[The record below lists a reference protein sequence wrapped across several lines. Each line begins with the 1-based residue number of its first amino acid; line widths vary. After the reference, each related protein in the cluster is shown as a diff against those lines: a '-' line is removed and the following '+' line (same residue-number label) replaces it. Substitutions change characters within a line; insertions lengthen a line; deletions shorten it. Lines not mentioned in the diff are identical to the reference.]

1 LQNNILIKLQL
12 LRCFHWL
19 IFNQPPFAAIVRGFF
34 IFMNKSYYFSHDYTA
49 SEDVKILY
57 LRQELGMEGYGIYWF
72 IVERLAVAGGRLPL
86 KIIPVLAMQ
95 MQSTETKVKAVIQS
109 FELFTLE
116 ETNFFSQRL
125 LQTIELRETLQQN
138 GKLGAAKRWAKN
150 NDNSKNMV
158 L

>member
-1 LQNNILIKLQL
+1 
-12 LRCFHWL
+12 
-19 IFNQPPFAAIVRGFF
+19 
-34 IFMNKSYYFSHDYTA
+34 MNKSYYFSHDYTA

-72 IVERLAVAGGRLPL
+72 IVERLAVAGGRLPT

-109 FELFTLE
+109 FDLFTIE
-116 ETNFFSQRL
+116 DVNFFSQRL
-125 LQTIELRETLQQN
+125 LHTIELRETLQQN
-138 GKLGAAKRWAKN
+138 GKLGARKRWEKN

>member
-1 LQNNILIKLQL
+1 
-12 LRCFHWL
+12 
-19 IFNQPPFAAIVRGFF
+19 
-34 IFMNKSYYFSHDYTA
+34 MNKSYYFSHDYTA

-86 KIIPVLAMQ
+86 KIVPVLAMQ

-109 FELFTLE
+109 FDLFVIE
-116 ETNFFSQRL
+116 QDNFFSQRL
-125 LQTIELRETLQQN
+125 LHTIELRETLQN
-138 GKLGAAKRWAKN
+138 SGKIGAAKRWGKKDDN
-150 NDNSKNMV
+150 NKNMV